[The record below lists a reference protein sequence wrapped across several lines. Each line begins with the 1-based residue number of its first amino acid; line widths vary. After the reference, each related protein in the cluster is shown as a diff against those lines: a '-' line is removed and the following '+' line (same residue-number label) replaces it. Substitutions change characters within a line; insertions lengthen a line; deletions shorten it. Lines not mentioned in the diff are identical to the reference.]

1 MSDSE
6 TTTTEDPSRH
16 LSPEAVAELKA
27 MLEDERAEILSE
39 VTDPD
44 SLETDLADD
53 PGTRLSERE
62 ELETINALQS
72 AQLEQVDQ
80 ALTRIEDGSY
90 GRCQECGVEVPFER
104 LEALPSTPYCVEC
117 QARQV
122 G

>member
-1 MSDSE
+1 MSDTES
-6 TTTTEDPSRH
+6 TTTH
-16 LSPEAVAELKA
+16 LSPEAIAQLKA

-44 SLETDLADD
+44 SVPTDLADD

-62 ELETINALQS
+62 ELEAINALQA
-72 AQLEQVDQ
+72 AQLDQVDK
-80 ALTRIEDGSY
+80 ALARIEAGNY
-90 GRCQECGVEVPFER
+90 GACQECGVEIPFER
-104 LEALPSTPYCVEC
+104 LEALPSTPYCVQC